1 MNLRLILFIALFAG
15 LFSNLFGCSET
26 SRVDQ
31 ITNTTAKTKLVITGS
46 STLAPLISEIAK
58 AYEQKHP
65 SLRIDVQA
73 GGSSRGLS
81 DVTQGIADIGMVSKA
96 LSNNA
101 SRQVHLVARDGIT
114 IIVHKDNPISS
125 LDKAT
130 IKNIYLGNIKN
141 WNELGLQN
149 TNDIV
154 VISKAEG
161 RSTLVVFLDFLQK
174 RNSVLKPSI
183 IIGDNEQAIKLVSNN
198 INAIAYVST
207 STADYNIQQG
217 IPIKTLSID
226 SINPIEKNIANGLF
240 PIVRDLNL
248 VTKNIVSDE
257 TKMFLNYMK
266 TTEAQSL
273 IKEYRFVPVI

>member
-1 MNLRLILFIALFAG
+1 MNLRLILIICLFTSLLA
-15 LFSNLFGCSET
+15 CSET
-26 SRVDQ
+26 PGIDQ
-31 ITNTTAKTKLVITGS
+31 ISNDIATTKLVITGS

-58 AYEQKHP
+58 AYELKHP

-81 DVTQGIADIGMVSKA
+81 DVVQGIADIGMVSRA
-96 LSNNA
+96 VTNND
-101 SRQVHLVARDGIT
+101 SRQAFLIARDGVT
-114 IIVHKDNPISS
+114 IIVHKDNPVSG
-125 LDKAT
+125 LDKT
-130 IKNIYLGNIKN
+130 SIENIYLGNIKT

-161 RSTLVVFLDFLQK
+161 RSTLSVFLDFLQK
-174 RNSVLKPSI
+174 PNSAMKPSI

-198 INAIAYVST
+198 VNSIAYVST
-207 STADYNIQQG
+207 STANYNIQQG

-226 SINPIEKNIANGLF
+226 TINPIEKNIASGLF

-248 VTKNIVSDE
+248 VTKNIVPGD
-257 TKMFLNYMK
+257 TRKFLDYLK
-266 TTEAQSL
+266 TGEVQSL

>member
-1 MNLRLILFIALFAG
+1 MNLRQALLIGLFISLFACTQ
-15 LFSNLFGCSET
+15 NT
-26 SRVDQ
+26 DIDQ
-31 ITNTTAKTKLVITGS
+31 IPSPKNKTKIVITGS

-58 AYEQKHP
+58 AYEQEHP

-81 DVTQGIADIGMVSKA
+81 DVIQGIADIGMVSKA
-96 LSNNA
+96 VTDNA
-101 SRQVHLVARDGIT
+101 VRQSHLIARDGVT
-114 IIVHKDNPISS
+114 IIVHKDNPIAD
-125 LDKAT
+125 LDKT
-130 IKNIYLGNIKN
+130 SIENIYLGNIKS
-141 WNELGLQN
+141 WSELDLQN

-161 RSTLVVFLDFLQK
+161 RSTLTVFLDFLQK

-217 IPIKTLSID
+217 VPIKTLSINR
-226 SINPIEKNIANGLF
+226 IKPLENNIAIGLF

-248 VTKNIVSDE
+248 VSSNNMSPE
-257 TKMFLNYMK
+257 TKMFLDYIK
-266 TTEAQSL
+266 TTPAQSL

>member
-1 MNLRLILFIALFAG
+1 MNLRLTLFIGLFTSLFA
-15 LFSNLFGCSET
+15 CSET
-26 SRVDQ
+26 STINQ
-31 ITNTTAKTKLVITGS
+31 IPSSINKTKLEISGS
-46 STLAPLISEIAK
+46 STLAPLMSEIAK

-81 DVTQGIADIGMVSKA
+81 DVMQGIADIGMVSKA
-96 LSNNA
+96 ITDNA
-101 SRQVHLVARDGIT
+101 SRQAHLIARDGVT
-114 IIVHKDNPISS
+114 IIVHKDNPISN
-125 LDKAT
+125 LDKAS
-130 IKNIYLGNIKN
+130 IENIYLGKTKT
-141 WNELGLQN
+141 WSDLELQN

-161 RSTLVVFLDFLQK
+161 RSTLTVFLDFLQK
-174 RNSVLKPSI
+174 RNSALKPSI

-217 IPIKTLSID
+217 VPIKTLSID
-226 SINPIEKNIANGLF
+226 KINPIEKNIASGLF

-248 VTKNIVSDE
+248 VTRNNIPGA
-257 TKMFLNYMK
+257 TKMFLDFLK

>member
-1 MNLRLILFIALFAG
+1 MNLRLALFIGLFTSLFA
-15 LFSNLFGCSET
+15 CSET
-26 SRVDQ
+26 STINQ
-31 ITNTTAKTKLVITGS
+31 IPSSINKTKLEISGS
-46 STLAPLISEIAK
+46 STLAPLMSEIAK

-81 DVTQGIADIGMVSKA
+81 DVMQGIADIGMVSKA
-96 LSNNA
+96 ITDNA
-101 SRQVHLVARDGIT
+101 SRQAHLIARDGVT
-114 IIVHKDNPISS
+114 IIVHKDNPISN
-125 LDKAT
+125 LDKAS
-130 IKNIYLGNIKN
+130 IENIYLGKTKT
-141 WNELGLQN
+141 WSDLELQN

-161 RSTLVVFLDFLQK
+161 RSTLTVFLDFLQK
-174 RNSVLKPSI
+174 RNSALKPSI

-217 IPIKTLSID
+217 VPIKTLSID
-226 SINPIEKNIANGLF
+226 KINPIEKNIASGLF

-248 VTKNIVSDE
+248 VTRNNIPGA
-257 TKMFLNYMK
+257 TKMFLDFLK

>member
-1 MNLRLILFIALFAG
+1 MNLRLILFIG
-15 LFSNLFGCSET
+15 LFIGLFTGLYACSKT
-26 SRVDQ
+26 PGTDQ
-31 ITNTTAKTKLVITGS
+31 LTTDTAKTKLVITGS

-58 AYEQKHP
+58 AYEQEHP

-81 DVTQGIADIGMVSKA
+81 DVAQGIADIGMVSKA
-96 LSNNA
+96 VTSSVSQKAYLI
-101 SRQVHLVARDGIT
+101 ARDGVT

-130 IKNIYLGNIKN
+130 IENIYTGNIKN
-141 WNELGLQN
+141 WGELGQQN

-161 RSTLVVFLDFLQK
+161 RSTLTVFLAFLQK
-174 RNSVLKPSI
+174 RNSALKPSI

-198 INAIAYVST
+198 TNAIAYVST
-207 STADYNIQQG
+207 STSDYNIQQG
-217 IPIKTLSID
+217 VPIKTLSIEKV
-226 SINPIEKNIANGLF
+226 NPIEKNIASGLF

-248 VTKNIVSDE
+248 VTKNTVPDE
-257 TKMFLNYMK
+257 TKMFLDYIK